1 MSNSVPLVQNTL
13 RKVMFRDKVLMTK
26 LLVVL
31 EMKLFFEINT
41 CNLPF
46 PIFVQVLCQQ
56 MLFFSCKHYT

>member
-26 LLVVL
+26 FLIVL
-31 EMKLFFEINT
+31 EMKLFFEINK

-46 PIFVQVLCQQ
+46 PIFVQVLCQ
-56 MLFFSCKHYT
+56 